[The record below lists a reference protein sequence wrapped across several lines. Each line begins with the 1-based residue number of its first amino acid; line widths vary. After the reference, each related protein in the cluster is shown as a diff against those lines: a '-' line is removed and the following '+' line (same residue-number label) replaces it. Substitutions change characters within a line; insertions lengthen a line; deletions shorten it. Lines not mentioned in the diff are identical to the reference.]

1 MSKRIDFYFDFTSPY
16 GYFAS
21 THINELADKYDHQ
34 VDWHPYVGEEFKP
47 SNSGTGLSQIP
58 AKLKYQ
64 KRDIIRTAQF
74 ENIPYNEP
82 SVTTLD
88 ARYAAR
94 AVLWVESTYGEARGI
109 ELAQAILRAYHVEDK
124 NISDTQTITAIAQSI
139 GLNAEEVLAGISN
152 ASTRE
157 QFRAEVDLAT
167 AKGVFGSPFF
177 ILDGEPFWG
186 FDRMNQ
192 LEAALKRKET
202 SENA

>member
-21 THINELADKYDHQ
+21 TRINELAAKYGHQ

-64 KRDIIRTAQF
+64 KRDILRTAQF
-74 ENIPYNEP
+74 ENIPYQEP

-94 AVLWVESTYGEARGI
+94 AVLWVESNLGEAKGI
-109 ELAQAILRAYHVEDK
+109 ELAQAILHAYHVEGK

-139 GLNAEEVLAGISN
+139 GLNAEDVLADISH

-186 FDRMNQ
+186 FDRMDQ
-192 LEAALKRKET
+192 LEAALKRKE
-202 SENA
+202 SIQ

>member
-186 FDRMNQ
+186 FDRMDQ
-192 LEAALKRKET
+192 LEAALQHKET

>member
-21 THINELADKYDHQ
+21 TRINALAAKYGHQ

-74 ENIPYNEP
+74 EQIPYQEP

-88 ARYAAR
+88 ARHAAR
-94 AVLWVESTYGEARGI
+94 AVLWVESSLGEAKGI
-109 ELAQAILRAYHVEDK
+109 ELAQAILRAYHVEGK
-124 NISDTQTITAIAQSI
+124 NISDTQTIGALAQNI
-139 GLNAEEVLAGISN
+139 GLNSEEV
-152 ASTRE
+152 
-157 QFRAEVDLAT
+157 
-167 AKGVFGSPFF
+167 
-177 ILDGEPFWG
+177 
-186 FDRMNQ
+186 
-192 LEAALKRKET
+192 
-202 SENA
+202 

>member
-21 THINELADKYDHQ
+21 TVINELASKYNHQ

-74 ENIPYNEP
+74 ENIPYKEP
-82 SVTTLD
+82 SVVTLD

-109 ELAQAILRAYHVEDK
+109 EFAQAILRAYHVEDK
-124 NISDTQTITAIAQSI
+124 NISDTQTITTIAQTI
-139 GLNAEEVLAGISN
+139 GLNPEDVLAGISN

-186 FDRMNQ
+186 FDRMAQ